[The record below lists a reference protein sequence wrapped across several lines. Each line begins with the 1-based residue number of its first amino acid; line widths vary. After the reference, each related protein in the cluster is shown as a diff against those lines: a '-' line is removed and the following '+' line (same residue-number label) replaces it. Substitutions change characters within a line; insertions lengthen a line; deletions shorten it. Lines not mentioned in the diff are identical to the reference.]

1 MPDMKKLYYS
11 DYLLNFAKRTSKAL
25 VLVSIALL
33 TLAEAHSQPVWVAT
47 TPSAGPAGPVTI
59 PLNYGIDRAGTVYII
74 ILNYNNPNPQSP
86 ATVRNQALN
95 PTAPGIVYNI
105 ALPVAGLDINKVLQ
119 VIAASLAPSTYHTIY
134 LVAADAANLLQPVS
148 VRLNATTLPCP
159 KIQVF
164 NFFGNLGECVNL
176 GAQGLFQVSPLGML
190 PTGILAGSQWT
201 IDWGD
206 GSPIWTYTSSADND
220 LPGIQLHNFATTLN
234 CAYIGTWTVK
244 NPCNEFYAVQGVFV
258 IHGREIPLDGDGLLQ
273 MEETTTGDVD
283 IVYVCEGSE
292 HDIVLRDI
300 SIWNC
305 QNPIV
310 PPPLLPADYDNDKP
324 RRIQFVYGETPVGAI
339 ANTISGD
346 VLIGGTN
353 IANGGNGYVGPY

>member
-1 MPDMKKLYYS
+1 
-11 DYLLNFAKRTSKAL
+11 
-25 VLVSIALL
+25 
-33 TLAEAHSQPVWVAT
+33 
-47 TPSAGPAGPVTI
+47 
-59 PLNYGIDRAGTVYII
+59 
-74 ILNYNNPNPQSP
+74 
-86 ATVRNQALN
+86 
-95 PTAPGIVYNI
+95 
-105 ALPVAGLDINKVLQ
+105 
-119 VIAASLAPSTYHTIY
+119 
-134 LVAADAANLLQPVS
+134 
-148 VRLNATTLPCP
+148 
-159 KIQVF
+159 
-164 NFFGNLGECVNL
+164 
-176 GAQGLFQVSPLGML
+176 ML

-206 GSPIWTYTSSADND
+206 GSPIWTYTSTADND

-234 CAYIGTWTVK
+234 CAYVGTWTVK

-324 RRIQFVYGETPVGAI
+324 RTIQFVYGETPVGAI

-353 IANGGNGYVGPY
+353 IANGGNGYVGPVLGPLAPPNPGTLTDTITIPATCQAGQRFYVYLKDWNKCNPFVDQKS